1 MSIMHQLSKALRV
14 TSFEAEKER
23 ERERNSYIKENVVK
37 YYETNKQM
45 SLKERA
51 FFNVVPGQA

>member
-1 MSIMHQLSKALRV
+1 V
-14 TSFEAEKER
+14 TSFETEKER
-23 ERERNSYIKENVVK
+23 EGTRDIREKENVVK
-37 YYETNKQM
+37 YQETNKQM

>member
-1 MSIMHQLSKALRV
+1 V
-14 TSFEAEKER
+14 TSYETEKER
-23 ERERNSYIKENVVK
+23 EGIRDSCVKEKVVK